1 MHFGATIGSYIR
13 QASDNK
19 AIGTDVFIGCGVAA
33 AIAAG
38 FHAPIAGI
46 VFAHEAVLRHFSFR
60 ALTPIAISSITS
72 VWFATAIF
80 GVDLLFAL
88 DTAATDLLP
97 MVPILLASGLL
108 FGIVAMLFMLALFKS
123 ARTRRQNG
131 VATFD
136 VDVGRCG
143 HMWCC
148 GDLCARN
155 FRQRCG

>member
-13 QASDNK
+13 QAADNK

-33 AIAAG
+33 AITAG

-80 GVDLLFAL
+80 GVDPLFAL
-88 DTAATDLLP
+88 DTAAADLLP

-108 FGIVAMLFMLALFKS
+108 FGIVAMLFMLALFNPLHSPPKTGLPPLMLTLV
-123 ARTRRQNG
+123 AAVICG
-131 VATFD
+131 VGD
-136 VDVGRCG
+136 HVPEILGSNCG
-143 HMWCC
+143 
-148 GDLCARN
+148 
-155 FRQRCG
+155 